1 MQRLSVLGNPDP
13 EKQTKV
19 FRTLHPSTGGKSM
32 NDTPPTDQAGIY
44 RLLATI
50 FRDEPSLEIIQALAP
65 GGFLGKLV
73 LGTSADTPMAQSL
86 KRLTA
91 FLGTDSPENI
101 LQELRYEYADL
112 FLNAGPSPV
121 FPYASVHVSQIPVV
135 QQEPLFHLRET
146 LRSMDLH
153 VRPDFMDLDDHVS
166 VELEVCAVLLEQQ
179 KLEAY
184 ETFLA
189 TTIMPWVPLFC
200 DQLEKNASSPFYREW
215 AVICR
220 WFLKENGRTLGSNH
234 HASLVRSMAR
244 SLWETGG
251 ILPQP
256 LLLPGAKPPLPD
268 QDIPTHCYTCG
279 ALCGMTAKVRDGV
292 LVKVAGLKGDPK
304 GDGRLCPKGGA
315 APKHVNSAYRL
326 KAPLIRE
333 NNRFRKA
340 GWDEALDLVAARMAG
355 IPRGK
360 LAYFRG
366 NDFAGFV
373 HETFFDHLGCPKG
386 THRTMCD
393 NSNRMANEH
402 NLNDKRPWINYQQSD
417 YIILFGNN
425 ELSTSYGQRKTA
437 QLKAALKRGAKLV
450 VFDPRKS
457 ETAAKATTWIPIKPG
472 TDGAAAMAMA
482 HVIITEDLYDKD
494 FVRNWTTGFN
504 AFRDR
509 VLGREDGVARTPEWA
524 ETICEVPAK
533 TLRTI
538 AREFAGATAKGV
550 MSWSGLAQTPN
561 GHWATAAIQA
571 LNGLCGTFDAPG
583 GPCLPWKR
591 KLGSAWRDGQVK
603 PEKQSAPKMDHFEL
617 WSGWSPA
624 KFQEQVADGRIRG
637 LVSYWADPVLTW
649 GNTQAVTR
657 GIKGLDF
664 CVTIDAFMCNTA
676 LESDVVLPDATWLE
690 QSQIKSDWLYEAFLS
705 YFAQVVEP
713 MYDTRPMY
721 RIVQGLAERMGVKDA
736 VPWKTMDEAFANQ
749 MRDLPWDFQE
759 LKEKGYVITDP
770 AAYYKYKTWGSINPP
785 EGYGS
790 SGKSRT
796 GKYNFLN
803 PVSLEKGVDALPDHK
818 KIDPLLAPD
827 PEFPFVFGN
836 FRILQHEHCSTFNN
850 YQLMKLRKTNTL
862 VMNQED
868 AGRLDIHKGDTVT
881 LASPWGAIR
890 IVVEPTPDIR
900 PGVLGAAGGY
910 GHVRGIEGD
919 PALPEFGGVNVPGA
933 LMPPNVTEP
942 TGGTPLLKYIKA
954 KVLKE

>member
-1 MQRLSVLGNPDP
+1 
-13 EKQTKV
+13 
-19 FRTLHPSTGGKSM
+19 M
-32 NDTPPTDQAGIY
+32 NVTALNHRATIY
-44 RLLATI
+44 RFLATL
-50 FRDEPSLEIIQALAP
+50 FRDEPCLEHVTSFAP
-65 GGFLGKLV
+65 GGI
-73 LGTSADTPMAQSL
+73 ADTIASAMSTQPPLASWLQQ
-86 KRLTA
+86 LTA
-91 FLGTDSPENI
+91 FLDTASPQD
-101 LQELRYEYADL
+101 LLRELRYEYADL

-121 FPYASVHVSQIPVV
+121 FPYASVHVSNIPVV
-135 QQEPLFHLRET
+135 QQEPLFQMRQT
-146 LRSMDLH
+146 LRTLELH
-153 VRPDFMDLDDHVS
+153 VDPEFRDLDEHVS
-166 VELEVCAVLLEQQ
+166 VTFEICAILLEREELES
-179 KLEAY
+179 Y
-184 ETFLA
+184 DHFLSSN
-189 TTIMPWVPLFC
+189 IMKWVPAFC
-200 DQLEKNASSPFYREW
+200 DQLATNAQSPFYRVW
-215 AVICR
+215 AEICR
-220 WFLKENGRTLGSNH
+220 WFLEKGARLNTEAGIEPILATLAQGL
-234 HASLVRSMAR
+234 AGADL
-244 SLWETGG
+244 LGPG
-251 ILPQP
+251 P
-256 LLLPGAKPPLPD
+256 LLLPGAQAPLPD

-292 LVKVAGLKGDPK
+292 LIKVAGLKGDPK

-315 APKHVNSAYRL
+315 ATKHVNSAYRL

-340 GWDEALDLVAARMAG
+340 SWDEALDLVAARLAT
-355 IPRGK
+355 IPQGK

-425 ELSTSYGQRKTA
+425 ELATSYGQRKTA

-482 HVIITEDLYDKD
+482 YVIITEDLYDKD

-509 VLGREDGVARTPEWA
+509 ILGREDGVARTPQWA
-524 ETICEVPAK
+524 EAICEVPAK
-533 TLRTI
+533 TLQTI

-603 PEKQSAPKMDHFEL
+603 PEKRPSPKMDHFQL

-624 KFQEQVADGRIRG
+624 KFEEHVADGRIKG

-649 GNTQAVTR
+649 GNTESVTR
-657 GIKGLDF
+657 GIRGLDF

-705 YFAQVVEP
+705 YFAQVVKP
-713 MYDTRPMY
+713 MYDSRPMY

-749 MRDLPWDFQE
+749 MRDLPWDFQD
-759 LKEKGYVITDP
+759 LKKQGFLITNP
-770 AAYYKYKTWGSINPP
+770 ASYYKYKEWGSINPP
-785 EGYGS
+785 KGYGS
-790 SGKSRT
+790 SGTSRT

-818 KIDPLLAPD
+818 EIDPRFAPD
-827 PEFPFVFGN
+827 TEFPFIFGN

-862 VMNQED
+862 IMNNED
-868 AGRLDIHKGDTVT
+868 ALRLGIAPGETVT
-881 LASPWGAIR
+881 IASPWGKINIR
-890 IVVEPTPDIR
+890 VEPTPDMK

-910 GHVRGIEGD
+910 GHVRGLEGD
-919 PALPEFGGVNVPGA
+919 AAFPDFGGVNVPGA

-954 KVLKE
+954 KVIKA